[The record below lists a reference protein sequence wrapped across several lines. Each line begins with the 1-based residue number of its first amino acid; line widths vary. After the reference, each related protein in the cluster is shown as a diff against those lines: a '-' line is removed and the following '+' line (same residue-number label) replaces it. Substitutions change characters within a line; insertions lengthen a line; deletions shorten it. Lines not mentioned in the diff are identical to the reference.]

1 MARRTPGV
9 GRQWHR
15 SGGGLLQKVDR
26 DTQRFAFKYSAVR
39 IGDTWSPVSKAPVTD
54 PGKNS
59 KAGRLKLVRI
69 NGEYSTMAENDPGL
83 DEMVEV
89 FRDGELLKEWTFD
102 VVRERGAL
110 TSEIVR
116 SSSAF

>member
-1 MARRTPGV
+1 MRRCCYLTT
-9 GRQWHR
+9 QFE
-15 SGGGLLQKVDR
+15 GGGLLQKVDR
-26 DTQRFAFKYSAVR
+26 DTQSFAFKCSAVR
-39 IGDTWSPVSKAPVTD
+39 IGDTWSPVSKVPVTD

-69 NGEYSTMAENDPGL
+69 NGEHTTIAEDDPGP

-102 VVRERGAL
+102 EVRERAAL
-110 TSEIVR
+110 TDHE
-116 SSSAF
+116 